1 METFSQKL
9 RLMGSDF
16 ELVVVSESQ
25 SSADVY
31 LNAAILEIQRIE
43 NILSEFKQN
52 SETSLINDNAGIA
65 PVYVSEEV
73 FQIISRAISISGLT
87 QGAFDVSMA
96 PLKKIYQF
104 KNRDFNLPSE
114 KDLASHLALTGY
126 KKIQLYPDN
135 KVFLPHKG
143 MAISFAAIGKGY
155 AADQVKKLWRAMGL
169 ENGVISAAGD
179 LCAMGRNANGQ
190 IWKIGVAN
198 PENTSENIAWMPVYN
213 MAVATSGDYEQYF
226 MFDNERYSHTI
237 NPVNGR
243 PCKSLKSVTVISP
256 SAELSD
262 ALATAVYVLGIEKGL
277 FLVDQLPNTHS
288 LIVDEFNKVH
298 LSRNSIFEYET

>member
-1 METFSQKL
+1 MKAFSQKL

-16 ELVVVSESQ
+16 ELVVVSNNQ

-31 LNAAILEIQRIE
+31 LNAAVLEIQRIE
-43 NILSEFKQN
+43 NLLSEFKPD
-52 SETSLINDNAGIA
+52 SETSIINENAGIA
-65 PVYVSEEV
+65 PVNVSDEV
-73 FQIISRAISISGLT
+73 FQIISRAISISSLT
-87 QGAFDVSMA
+87 QGAFDISMA

-104 KNRDFNLPSE
+104 KNSDFNLPSE
-114 KDLASHLALTGY
+114 KDLTSHLALTGY
-126 KKIQLYPDN
+126 KNIQLSQDN
-135 KVFLPHKG
+135 TVFLPHKG

-155 AADQVKKLWRAMGL
+155 AADQVKKLWKSMGL
-169 ENGVISAAGD
+169 HNGVISAAGD
-179 LCAMGRNANGQ
+179 LCAIGRNADGQ

-198 PENTSENIAWMPVYN
+198 PDNTAENIAWLPVSN

-226 MFDNERYSHTI
+226 IYNNERYSHTI

-277 FLVDQLPNTHS
+277 FLIDQLPNTHS
-288 LIVDEFNKVH
+288 LIVDENNKVH
-298 LSRNSIFEYET
+298 LSGNSIFEYET